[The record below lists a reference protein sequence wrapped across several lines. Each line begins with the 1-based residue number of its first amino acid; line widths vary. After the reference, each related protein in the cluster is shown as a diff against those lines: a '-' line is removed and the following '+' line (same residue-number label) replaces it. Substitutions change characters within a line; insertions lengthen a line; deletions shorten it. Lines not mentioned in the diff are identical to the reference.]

1 MWLIVGLGNPGE
13 EYADSYH
20 NAGFRVLERIA
31 DQQHVHVRE
40 RCGPALISRQIL
52 LGGASAVLVMPQ
64 TFMNRTGAA
73 LPPVFERFESSARDI
88 IVVYDDLALPLGKLR
103 VRQKGSAGGH
113 NGIKSIIS
121 TLGSDEFL
129 RVRVGIRPDR
139 EFGDVRDFV
148 LSRVAKGDQA
158 LLVQTEDIAVK
169 AVETLIAA
177 SIEKAMA
184 EYNGIDLR
192 EGSAAEG
199 RTKDN

>member
-148 LSRVAKGDQA
+148 LSRVAKADQA